1 MRRHSSILFLLTFI
15 IGSFFPTAVIAQS
28 AREIF
33 YDSDG
38 LIVHHG
44 PNGEL
49 DGGDTAQ
56 REGWYW
62 LGVWLRQNTA
72 GLQPWP
78 KPRMLSFQQVIALL
92 EPGHDGVFYRHP
104 KLPPW
109 NDPHGKA
116 YGFSRDQMVP
126 LVAAMGVWG
135 MKDEIRRLWD
145 ALPED
150 LLGKHAFNGNWRNF
164 LGQDGPNCGDIKKR
178 GCDATADC
186 SLKVDTRDCSLK
198 VDTRD
203 CSLKVDTRDC
213 SLQVDTRDCS
223 LQVDTRS
230 CGHDGPFGIHFNDP
244 ICEAAKA
251 AQNAVYAAAKG
262 TCEAEKSA
270 QNAAYAAAKGTCESG
285 KATQN
290 AAYAAEKAACEG
302 PKAAQNAAY
311 KAEHDTCEFGKAAQ
325 NVAYKT
331 EHDACELTKTTSKAA
346 CEAQKAIDSTLCMI
360 TNVHSGDLIGPM
372 TVNLFRRAM
381 DENPLLPVSTALSLP
396 LVNVGGGVLG
406 ESELAVNVGLRL
418 AAASRDRDD
427 TGDDLNLIVMMLIA
441 KLRHGTPLSDE
452 AVTVYAATR
461 PMSYGSY
468 LTAYHAVYGTDTNDI
483 KHRIDEGIANGWLS
497 DKSAP
502 NGAVCWYHR
511 PETGANPQLAELY
524 ESIIDR
530 FIH

>member
-1 MRRHSSILFLLTFI
+1 MKHRLCVVLLLILVVGVSFSSAAT
-15 IGSFFPTAVIAQS
+15 AQS

-33 YDSDG
+33 YDPDG

-62 LGVWLRQNTA
+62 LGVWLRQHTA
-72 GLQPWP
+72 GLRPWP
-78 KPRMLSFQQVIALL
+78 KPRMLNFQQVIALL

-109 NDPHGKA
+109 NDPHGKEF
-116 YGFSRDQMVP
+116 GFSRDQMVP

-251 AQNAVYAAAKG
+251 AQNAGYAAAKG
-262 TCEAEKSA
+262 SCEAGKAA
-270 QNAAYAAAKGTCESG
+270 QNAAYAATKGRCETE

-325 NVAYKT
+325 NVAYKV
-331 EHDACELTKTTSKAA
+331 EHDTCELAKSTSKAA
-346 CEAQKAIDSTLCMI
+346 CEAQKTIDSTLCMI

-381 DENPLLPVSTALSLP
+381 DESPFLSVSAALP
-396 LVNVGGGVLG
+396 LPPVNVVGGVLG

-418 AAASRDRDD
+418 AAASRDRGD
-427 TGDDLNLIVMMLIA
+427 TGDDLNLIVMMLMA
-441 KLRHGTPLSDE
+441 KLRYPSQLIDE

-468 LTAYHAVYGTDTNDI
+468 LKAYHAQYGDDARDME
-483 KHRIDEGIANGWLS
+483 HRITVGIASGWRP

-502 NGAVCWYHR
+502 NGAICWYHR

-524 ESIIDR
+524 ETIVDR